1 MFSAQNGIFLQIQMG
16 GFFLYFMRGFRKKDG
31 EGNCDSRL
39 QKKTEQ
45 IIRKPKSF
53 DMDFGFRCFLKKLTV
68 IGEQKKR

>member
-1 MFSAQNGIFLQIQMG
+1 MFSAQNGIFLQMENGIS
-16 GFFLYFMRGFRKKDG
+16 FLYFMRRFRKKDG

-53 DMDFGFRCFLKKLTV
+53 GMIRISAFVVF
-68 IGEQKKR
+68 

>member
-1 MFSAQNGIFLQIQMG
+1 
-16 GFFLYFMRGFRKKDG
+16 MRGFRKKDD

-53 DMDFGFRCFLKKLTV
+53 GMIRISAFVVF
-68 IGEQKKR
+68 